1 MPTDFL
7 PDLIA
12 AAVYSVLGIVLFVAS
27 FAVLDRLTPG
37 SLWTEIIEE
46 HNTALAV
53 MMGALSIAIG
63 IVIAAAIL

>member
-27 FAVLDRLTPG
+27 FVVLDRLTPG